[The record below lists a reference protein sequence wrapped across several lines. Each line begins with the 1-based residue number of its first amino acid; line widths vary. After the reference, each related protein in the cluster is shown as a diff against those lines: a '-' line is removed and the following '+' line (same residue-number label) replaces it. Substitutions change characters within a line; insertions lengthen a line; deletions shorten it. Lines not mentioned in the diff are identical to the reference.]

1 MIKTLLLAA
10 SLAVTAFSAQAAT
23 MKMAFTNV
31 VSDIFIGTILGGS
44 SLAVGDIIH
53 TTYTYNTND
62 PSRAT
67 NSIDDRLTSP
77 SAFLSVTVEFKG
89 WTYSFSPNASA
100 LVDVFS
106 GTPQGFVADALGQ
119 DFVGPQTH
127 SINLHSY
134 LQTSVH
140 YPPNLEAPVTVF
152 GDLQSPFEFDINT
165 SDATTG
171 VVSGVYCF
179 GYVQSVTISAVPL
192 PASLPL
198 LMAGFG
204 GLAALRRKKK
214 PVIA

>member
-23 MKMAFTNV
+23 MKAVFTNV
-31 VSDIFIGTILGGS
+31 VSEFYDGPTLGGS
-44 SLAVGDIIH
+44 ALAVGDIIH

-62 PSRAT
+62 PSRTT
-67 NSIDDRLTSP
+67 NSLIDRLTSP
-77 SAFLSVTVEFKG
+77 SAFLSVSVEFKG
-89 WTYSFSPNASA
+89 WTYSFSPNDSA
-100 LVDVFS
+100 LMEVFS
-106 GTPQGFVADALGQ
+106 GTPQLFQANALGL
-119 DFVGPQTH
+119 DNVGPETH
-127 SINLHSY
+127 AINLHND

-140 YPPNLEAPVTVF
+140 YPANLEAPVTVF
-152 GDLQSPFEFDINT
+152 GDLYSPFSFDIRTN
-165 SDATTG
+165 DATTG
-171 VVSGVYCF
+171 ERNGVYGE